1 MEAAIHRYLAIALRT
16 NIKSHRSS
24 ARKVDLSNTPLR
36 VADVRVSPY
45 HRIMRTTITIDD
57 DVYDAALANAQATGR
72 RIGRV
77 LSEMARTAIEKRQ
90 APPKRRKRFASFDVP
105 KGART
110 ITASKIQKALDED
123 GIV

>member
-1 MEAAIHRYLAIALRT
+1 MGLIRIGVLDDV
-16 NIKSHRSS
+16 S
-24 ARKVDLSNTPLR
+24 ASL
-36 VADVRVSPY
+36 Y
-45 HRIMRTTITIDD
+45 HRIMRTTVTIDD

-90 APPKRRKRFASFDVP
+90 TPPSTKRRKRFASFDIP
-105 KGART
+105 KGAPT

>member
-1 MEAAIHRYLAIALRT
+1 MRLDDAG
-16 NIKSHRSS
+16 
-24 ARKVDLSNTPLR
+24 
-36 VADVRVSPY
+36 VSPY
-45 HRIMRTTITIDD
+45 HRIVRTTVTIDD
-57 DVYDAALANAQATGR
+57 DVYEAALANAQATGR

-90 APPKRRKRFASFDVP
+90 IPPSTKKRKRFASFDVP

-110 ITASKIQKALDED
+110 ISASKIQKALDED